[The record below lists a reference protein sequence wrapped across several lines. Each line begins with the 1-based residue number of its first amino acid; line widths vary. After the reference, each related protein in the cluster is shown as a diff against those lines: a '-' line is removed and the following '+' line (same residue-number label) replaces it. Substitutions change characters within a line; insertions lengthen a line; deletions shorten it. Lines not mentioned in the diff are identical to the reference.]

1 MMSKKIEI
9 SCFLIS
15 QCIMDFE
22 RAMEMKAREHQEE
35 ITARRIF
42 DQQWSQGSVGSDD
55 SLAPPSPKSGHCDP
69 NQAGVLSILQLLEH
83 SEDQSQRA
91 ERFAAARGFIQ
102 NMATENVTLRRELE
116 ASKRLK
122 EELTNFYK
130 KLLEKPNQKKSD
142 SETSRCVSPPTY
154 KAVGS
159 WGGGGQRND

>member
-1 MMSKKIEI
+1 
-9 SCFLIS
+9 
-15 QCIMDFE
+15 MDFE

-35 ITARRIF
+35 INARRIF
-42 DQQWSQGSVGSDD
+42 DQQWSQGSDD

-130 KLLEKPNQKKSD
+130 KLLEKPN
-142 SETSRCVSPPTY
+142 
-154 KAVGS
+154 
-159 WGGGGQRND
+159 